1 MPGARGREAP
11 LEGGACRRARA
22 AGSAGAGAARV
33 QLAPLDAVVLVIVA
47 ALEVPRR
54 VVEAG
59 TVRLTTMVHAREAL
73 VDAPLLH
80 DNVTITRV
88 PIQRVVDGPVPVRK
102 DHGTR
107 MLAVVE
113 AVLVVEKQWRLRK
126 EIHLRTQC
134 IETHQPQRITLLS
147 RRRRG

>member
-1 MPGARGREAP
+1 
-11 LEGGACRRARA
+11 
-22 AGSAGAGAARV
+22 V